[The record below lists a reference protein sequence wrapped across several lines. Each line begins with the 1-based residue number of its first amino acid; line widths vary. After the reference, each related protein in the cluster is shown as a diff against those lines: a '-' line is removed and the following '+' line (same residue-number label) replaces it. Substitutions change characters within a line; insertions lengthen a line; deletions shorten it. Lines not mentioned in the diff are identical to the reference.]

1 MRLKKM
7 HGAVLAIV
15 VCLALTIAALLV
27 THVFADSGTYI
38 INGVQIKE
46 KVKDTVEELQV
57 SSDQTQITFQET
69 TPSGIG
75 SAAKSG
81 TVVFT
86 NNTKKA
92 VTVNF
97 KGYLDGI
104 GYAELHTSEFDEQIT
119 EDNFSS
125 YPQSEKYET
134 FDDYLNNCAPFIEND
149 EATYKIQLASGD
161 SFEIFVQ
168 SNSTTTEPTRV
179 VLNNFSVSDADSI
192 SVALEA
198 PTIGSYTATST
209 DDSGKETSV
218 SLTAGGADGSISFAA
233 ANGLT
238 LKYTAPDQEGDQVF
252 DYWRITDNNG
262 DERTVSYDSEFFFA
276 GFRTGD
282 KVSLVTKDKD
292 SVRYFAVG
300 NRQYFN
306 WEDAVAAA
314 VQNATDKTVILRQD
328 YAIPADATAGSYVT
342 TEGGRTVY
350 TIPSDVKFVVP
361 RSDKDRG
368 SFTTNI
374 ASNDSQGDKDS
385 MDNTTLENVQP
396 KVFRTLTVPANVT
409 VRVEGKLNVNAAIT
423 GRSKYQAIVSGGY
436 GLINLQSDAQLVLKS
451 KSELYCFGFINGQG
465 QVWAESGS
473 KTYEP
478 LQIADWG
485 GGSNAMK
492 FVADRGDNTYS
503 NAFYFSQYYVQNI
516 EAAYRIDAGATVL
529 AVAVL
534 RYTDQTSGMVS
545 FMSAGADY
553 IGENGLFRLKN
564 NAYLIRVYDPDTDRT
579 VYNIYGDMDT
589 GSITVKIQGVDII
602 SENWTLGLNGSL
614 ALNIKS
620 GTTTLCADYM
630 VLPGVQIEVAEG
642 AKLTVSEDALISV
655 WNSNDW
661 NVNDT
666 QIGQMLLS
674 KTSFKGQKIYFSLAE
689 NGVQAPAYYT
699 TADSYTQQND
709 GQAKTASGTYRVKRD
724 PMQQAQIQVNGTM
737 ETYSNIFVTDV
748 VATQLK
754 TAGNTDLAVAQ
765 KQDCVS
771 GTGIIVNHA
780 NTKRYCVQLDRKA
793 GNDFLN
799 TNEGTQ
805 SLLFPILTVNGTYW
819 PFSQSNLTLI
829 NTVPMYSKLA
839 SSMDGTFGTIG
850 EGTYYGSDAGWYQ
863 HHVTWKINDVSGT
876 NLVTKDL
883 YYDSDEVILPTE
895 IDGQKYYYTAVETP
909 EGVTAVKGD
918 SSLNAEQSDG
928 WTDIRLE
935 NVGKDAVVNVTAAPY
950 EYSVTW
956 EHYLNNWDDVSR
968 KAVKTVFL
976 AKNTENAEFGWAI
989 ADGALASDNVKVLDA
1004 STLQEVSGIKV
1015 QALASGENYVATASG
1030 IKQSVTIRLMTVSG
1044 SLPVNIYYS
1053 LPNDSGFAL
1062 WGTYTAVKTSGN
1074 YSLAENIQVTTDNRF
1089 VNMAGY
1095 YVVKSVAADS
1105 VGTPITT
1112 AVVTTAANGS
1122 ELSVQNVT
1130 GTSLDVYMTLT
1141 QYSYKVTFTGL
1152 PQGVTIAPLFV
1163 NADETRSI
1171 HHISGIEN
1179 ASETRYYFAEA
1190 SAAECT
1196 ANCGDG
1202 TELKVSG
1209 VQSDAVVN
1217 VTMKPYT
1224 YQIELRYS
1232 AGEGLIQTMYFEDGA
1247 EKTYVFGEKLNMGN
1261 IVTPN
1266 GNVKYFWAGTAAQA
1280 PNVTLQNCRA
1290 DANTAAVTPAQITV
1304 SGVKADG
1311 VLKVNPQSFQYAV
1324 VFKDQT
1330 GVKTELFI
1338 SRNTAS
1344 YEVREGYI
1352 LSEIAEATN
1361 GTAVVSADRKTVTVS
1376 SLTANSVVTFQT
1388 YQYQHQ
1394 VNWSVDGVTKT
1405 DYLQQTES
1413 GVNCVASMTSG
1424 DAAIGTVAYTLE
1436 NGKVTATYT
1445 APANTFITSYNS
1457 ATENATTG
1465 DTENNYTTLVLRDI
1479 VQTSS
1484 DTPSAITVTLTQK
1497 AYAHTVTFKDA
1508 ASAVVKTVFVD
1519 ENGYDA
1525 WYTAQTLATFEQAK
1539 KYIQSYTVAPDV
1551 TAVLDGRNSAGSKY
1565 GWTKLSIPAES
1576 AKSSDIVVTLT
1587 LADYTDTIQWIVNDR
1602 ESSYNEY
1609 HYVTDMTT
1617 DTFTAPDSKMIH
1629 GATNASI
1636 SDDKKSATY
1645 KGDGTAPATVSLT
1658 DEKPMVNYSVKD
1670 GDATSAGSAQSD
1682 NGSWTY
1688 TITQPGKVLDTV
1700 IIQGDQG
1707 VTTVNTLTKLEI
1719 NNISK
1724 SITVEITLKDK
1735 PAQDIVIPPVNPL
1748 PDEDGNLVAYTGY
1761 TALWGD
1767 MNFQYYKNSAHY
1779 VYDAEKSEYVWVP
1792 GNTYAW
1798 RHATG
1803 SQTYTLNLQK
1813 DGKVEAT
1820 DISVPN
1826 GSILLLN
1833 CSGKTISY
1841 TVKLDK
1847 STATVNT
1854 EWAVMHWTTSGD
1866 GAVEKNGD
1874 NVITITLAPGQ
1885 QMLVSGTMTGT
1896 TTEKFTNASVGN
1908 ITVGMVEIH

>member
-7 HGAVLAIV
+7 HGAVLAIA

-57 SSDQTQITFQET
+57 SADQTQITFQET

-86 NNTKKA
+86 NTTKKA

-104 GYAELHTSEFDEQIT
+104 GYAELHTSEFDEHIT
-119 EDNFSS
+119 EDNFSN

-485 GGSNAMK
+485 GGNNAMK

-589 GSITVKIQGVDII
+589 GSITVKIQGIDII

-839 SSMDGTFGTIG
+839 SSMDGAFGTIG

-863 HHVTWKINDVSGT
+863 HHVTWKINDVRGT

-1112 AVVTTAANGS
+1112 AAVTTAANGS

-1190 SAAECT
+1190 NAAECT

-1424 DAAIGTVAYTLE
+1424 DAAMGTVAYTLE

-1465 DTENNYTTLVLRDI
+1465 DTENNYTTLVLKNI
-1479 VQTSS
+1479 VQTRS

-1525 WYTAQTLATFEQAK
+1525 WYTAQTLATFEQAG

-1551 TAVLDGRNSAGSKY
+1551 TAVLDGKNPAGSKY
-1565 GWTKLSIPAES
+1565 GWRKLSIPAES
-1576 AKSSDIVVTLT
+1576 AKNGDIVVTLT
-1587 LADYTDTIQWIVNDR
+1587 LADYTHTIQWIVNDS
-1602 ESSYNEY
+1602 ESSGYTEY
-1609 HYVTDMTT
+1609 HYVTDMAT
-1617 DTFTAPDSKMIH
+1617 DTFTAPDSKMIY

-1645 KGDGTAPATVSLT
+1645 TGDGTVAATVTLT
-1658 DEKPMVNYSVKD
+1658 DEKPMVSYIVKD
-1670 GDATSAGSAQSD
+1670 GDTQQTGSAQSD

-1688 TITQPGKVLDTV
+1688 TTPTGKVLDTV
-1700 IIQGDQG
+1700 IIRDDQG
-1707 VTTVNTLTKLEI
+1707 VTTVNTLTKLVI

-1724 SITVEITLKDK
+1724 TITVEITLKDK
-1735 PAQDIVIPPVNPL
+1735 PAEDIVIPPVNPL
-1748 PDEDGNLVAYTGY
+1748 PDEDGSLKAYTGY

-1779 VYDAEKSEYVWVP
+1779 VYDAVKSEYVWVP

-1833 CSGKTISY
+1833 CSEKTISY

-1847 STATVNT
+1847 STAAANT
-1854 EWAVMHWTTSGD
+1854 GWAVMQWTTSGD
-1866 GAVEKNGD
+1866 GTMTENGD